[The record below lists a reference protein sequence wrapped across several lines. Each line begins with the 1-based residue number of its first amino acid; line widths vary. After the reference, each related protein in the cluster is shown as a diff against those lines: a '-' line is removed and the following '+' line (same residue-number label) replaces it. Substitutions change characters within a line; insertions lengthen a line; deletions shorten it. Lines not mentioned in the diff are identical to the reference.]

1 MLSTCT
7 YYTQIGTSVKLK
19 LSDLLF
25 RNFNI
30 TMVSSVMT
38 LGAVG
43 HKIELGM
50 LWDGHNY
57 CTLGGLSLWDSNVV
71 EKQQIIDNDIHTEF
85 DMQVTDEERR
95 KAHKLDVEASLSAT
109 IGLFKLEGSAKYLN
123 DKKTSKHEAVVTVT
137 AFVRTRTRRI
147 PQEVLASIGYKSNLD
162 LSAATH
168 FVAEVM
174 FLLVRPLSRVN

>member
-1 MLSTCT
+1 
-7 YYTQIGTSVKLK
+7 
-19 LSDLLF
+19 
-25 RNFNI
+25 
-30 TMVSSVMT
+30 MT

-71 EKQQIIDNDIHTEF
+71 QKQQKIEPDVHTEF
-85 DMQVTDEERR
+85 DIQITDEERR
-95 KAHKLDVEASLSAT
+95 KAHKLDVEASLSAS

-123 DKKTSKHEAVVTVT
+123 DKKSSQHEAVVTVK
-137 AFVRTRTRRI
+137 ASVRTRSRRI
-147 PQEVLASIGYKSNLD
+147 PQEVLASLGYETNLD

-168 FVAEVM
+168 FVAEV
-174 FLLVRPLSRVN
+174 LLLLYMNPFCPGTLNINVIAGMLLNKKLLF